1 MPEAYGQRQE
11 RCRPGVPVI
20 VAMCGAM
27 LGKNTRG
34 GTVVAGALNLGGSI
48 ALEMTPERR
57 PAIGILSA
65 LAPPARL

>member
-1 MPEAYGQRQE
+1 M
-11 RCRPGVPVI
+11 I

-65 LAPPARL
+65 LAHRLASDRFGQHTLWRGG